1 MEDKNQYQIKDLL
14 KAMLK
19 QYRLEDQYDE
29 FGLLRNWP
37 DIMGKMI
44 ANHTTKLSIRDK
56 KLFIFLDSPVLRQE
70 LSYGKQVIVE
80 KVNAF
85 TGQELITDVVIR

>member
-1 MEDKNQYQIKDLL
+1 MDDKNQYQIKDLL

-56 KLFIFLDSPVLRQE
+56 KLIIVLDSPVLRQE